1 MPARCD
7 LVSCPSCITPVA
19 IRTSEAI
26 AMAQP
31 DVMLT
36 VTGLPRAWKSALD
49 VMQGL
54 RRRMSRRHVE
64 GKWAFHLEP
73 NPMSDG
79 AHAHAWWRGADLSI
93 DLFRELAVMSGAG
106 PEVDITPAFAPP
118 GPRIPALGYG
128 LKSVLT
134 ERPDTADAMWPVA
147 ADFLSLN
154 GGALVH
160 ASHGFWT
167 DWSGLAIKGALERA
181 RVVAH
186 GWRGEFPMNDF
197 LARWHME
204 PHRRGRAPLA
214 A

>member
-1 MPARCD
+1 M
-7 LVSCPSCITPVA
+7 A

-36 VTGLPRAWKSALD
+36 VTGLPRAWKSALG

-54 RRRMSRRHVE
+54 RRRMSRRRVE
-64 GKWAFHLEP
+64 GKWAFHLET
-73 NPMSDG
+73 NPKSDG
-79 AHAHAWWRGADLSI
+79 AHAHAWWRGTDLCI
-93 DLFRELAVMSGAG
+93 DLVRELAVMSGAG
-106 PEVDITPAFAPP
+106 PELDITPAFAPP

-128 LKSVLT
+128 LKSILA

-154 GGALVH
+154 GGVLVH

-167 DWSGLAIKGALERA
+167 DWHGRAIDGALERA

-186 GWRGEFPMNDF
+186 GWRGELPVNDF
-197 LARWHME
+197 LARWRLE
-204 PHRRGRAPLA
+204 STRWLTAPLVA
-214 A
+214 